1 MKIKKTKYQLG
12 MIISSSMGM
21 FLWGVIASTA
31 PLATSW
37 PFISSLP
44 KVYLSIFLF
53 LPTAFMIIGNIT
65 LGMLADRIGRK
76 IIYILSTV
84 LYGLG
89 FIVIFFSFNVYTLVL
104 GIALS
109 EFGVGGEEVA
119 TLTLISENIP
129 VEERGLYLVF
139 VPNMNNVGSAVIAF
153 VFLYF
158 YSSSIFVQKLYFIA
172 IAMVAVFIAFYTRYS
187 VPESYRWLRDKGDL
201 SKALEEKKK
210 IALSAEHIRIR
221 TPNFYFALIF
231 LAVLG
236 ISQYLTFGL
245 MAYIIGPYYFTGNM
259 VSMIVLIASLG
270 ASVAGFIGM
279 YIVKWGRKKL
289 ALFSYLG
296 GLITVLVILSFLDYI
311 ADIFIFMPLL
321 FINMMFSEFAWAT
334 RTTIEPEIFPTLKRS
349 SAIALVRLFPGIS
362 YIISIYTTASFT
374 LMNYIIFNTILWGIG
389 AIAAIVWYF
398 KGIET
403 KHISMDFISD

>member
-12 MIISSSMGM
+12 MIVSSSLGM
-21 FLWGVIASTA
+21 FLWGVIASIA

-37 PFISSLP
+37 PFVSSLP

-53 LPTAFMIIGNIT
+53 LPTTFMIIGNLT
-65 LGMLADRIGRK
+65 LGILADRIGRK
-76 IIYILSTV
+76 FIYILSTI

-89 FIVIFFSFNVYTLVL
+89 FLVIFLSYNVYSLVL

-119 TLTLISENIP
+119 TLTIISENIP
-129 VEERGLYLVF
+129 LEERGLYLVF
-139 VPNMNNVGSAVIAF
+139 IPNMNNIGSAVIAF
-153 VFLYF
+153 IFMYF
-158 YSSSIFVQKLYFIA
+158 YSSSIYVQKLYFIFIALAAVA
-172 IAMVAVFIAFYTRYS
+172 IAFLTRYS
-187 VPESYRWLRDKGDL
+187 VPESYRWLRDKGKI
-201 SKALEEKKK
+201 SEAQEEKKK
-210 IALSAEHIRIR
+210 IALTPEPVRIKA
-221 TPNFYFALIF
+221 PNFYYALAF

-245 MAYIIGPYYFTGNM
+245 MAYIIGPYYFSGST
-259 VSMIVLIASLG
+259 VSLIIFIASLG
-270 ASVAGFIGM
+270 ASVAGFIAM
-279 YIVKWGRKKL
+279 FMVNWGRKKL
-289 ALFSYLG
+289 ALFSFIG
-296 GLITVLVILSFLDYI
+296 GTLT
-311 ADIFIFMPLL
+311 IFIILLLLKEIVNMLVFMPLL

-362 YIISIYTTASFT
+362 YIVSIYATASFT
-374 LMNYIIFNTILWGIG
+374 LMDYIIFNAILWGLG
-389 AIAAIVWYF
+389 AAASIIWYI

-403 KHISMDFISD
+403 KHISMDFIQT